1 MKNSIII
8 FSFLTLL
15 FTSCSTGPQP
25 IALGKDACSFCKMTI
40 ADHNFGAEL
49 ITNKGKIYKFD
60 DTHCLAAFK
69 KESVKNEDVKSVYFV
84 NFLEPHNFIEADKA
98 HFLQSEELHSPM
110 GGNTAVFENE
120 DTLKMTQQKTG
131 GNIIMLADVYNTK

>member
-8 FSFLTLL
+8 FSFLTFL
-15 FTSCSTGPQP
+15 FTSCSSGPQS

-40 ADHNFGAEL
+40 ADRNFGAEL

-69 KESVKNEDVKSVYFV
+69 KESVKNEDVKNVYFV